1 MDDETLKKYSPIVL
15 RLGIAG
21 LFLWF
26 GLNQL
31 FDSSS
36 WISFLPSWTN
46 SLPISQN
53 SFVLING
60 IFETVLGLTL
70 LVGFATRISALLLSL
85 HLLGIVSTLGYNDLM
100 IRDLALSIATF
111 TIFMNGT
118 DEFCLEEKLKK

>member
-1 MDDETLKKYSPIVL
+1 MDDETLKKYAPIIL
-15 RLGIAG
+15 RLGTAL

-26 GLNQL
+26 GINQL

-36 WISFLPSWTN
+36 WISFLPSWTS

-60 IFETVLGLTL
+60 GFETVLGIML
-70 LVGFATRISALLLSL
+70 LIGFATRISALLLSL

-111 TIFMNGT
+111 TIFMHGT
-118 DEFCLEEKLKK
+118 DEWCLEEKLKK